1 MARGPNLALWSIQFG
16 PQDLGKM
23 DVEQSWGSEVS
34 LEPETDRFGFLVTNN
49 GSMVRSDGPSPELVR
64 HREAKWINIISHWDH
79 MLMKRSSKVRLQCQ
93 KGIPAS
99 LRAKC
104 WPLLCGAAEK
114 MKQNQTLYKLLN
126 SQPGLES
133 WVDVIKRDLDR
144 QFPFHEM
151 FLSKDGHGQRGLF
164 EVLKAYTQYQPEDG
178 YCQAQGPVAAVLL
191 MNMPA
196 EEAFWCLVQI
206 SQHYLPGYYSPLLD
220 GVLFDAAMLMWL
232 LKKTCPSAHK
242 HLQHYSVEP
251 LMFATD
257 WLMCLFARQLP
268 FNTLLRVWDLFF
280 FHGVQ
285 VLLQVA
291 VVLVRRVLGRPE
303 QRKECQGQI
312 ETLERLKGI
321 RDLIREEE
329 DTFITEVCSVPLSAK
344 DLEKQTYKEH
354 ENWKRDKPSSNFDP
368 RSRCHGYQLARVQQ
382 VEREQQHAEREN
394 PSTNPSASLSRSV
407 STLSLPPVLLN
418 SRWRKT
424 GNTNKSK
431 GAKKVTRHFSMRTL
445 ADGSSDLD
453 FEKMQR
459 VQEERLH
466 SWSEVEHFRQTQQRT
481 AECALLQKQGE
492 QRYNE
497 KSQKLL
503 KPIEVSRD
511 EETTSQS
518 EFDARHDTKDQESD
532 AREQVVV
539 NEADSQ
545 NEKRK
550 TPEAAESETETP
562 VASNIEQKTIQAA
575 VELEMEN
582 EENSLKES
590 SKNLDSESSTNVR
603 GNQVNQDKVIIEGE
617 REACGIEYHN
627 AESIEELEKTEESH
641 DQTGALA
648 QSEERTEENAATQ
661 DEPTTETTSQS
672 EFDARHDTKDQE
684 SDAREQV
691 VVNEADSQNEKRKT
705 PEAAESETETPMA
718 SNIEQK
724 TIQAAVELEMENE
737 ENSLKES
744 SKNLDSESSTNVRGN
759 QVNQDKVIIEGERE
773 ACGIEYHNAESLEE
787 LEKTEESHDQT
798 GALAQSE
805 ERTEEN
811 AATQDEPTT
820 DSEKK
825 AEEETLTSSPER
837 NTQQKEVQDGSKSS
851 IKEKEMIS
859 TVNSDE
865 VSETQAVENVGEN
878 SRDQSSFA
886 SADITSNPP
895 LEKPSQVKD
904 QFQSTKVLHVCRSS
918 SFLGS
923 TLARQLSQDHFTSTH
938 TTGQSQAT
946 SNNHTNPQT
955 PNHTLP
961 EEASKEKLQSTRS
974 KRFGHF
980 LRGLREKQPK
990 KQRAP
995 KIKVPIILI
1004 QDYSDVIT
1012 SQVDE
1017 EEEEVKLREQRKW
1030 QKEQKVRE
1038 EEEERWKKKKEKE
1051 LKKQKRGKKKDS
1063 SLVVHFA
1070 QSDSQTL
1077 RYSASHSQSYF

>member
-1 MARGPNLALWSIQFG
+1 MCQTHGPGAKSG
-16 PQDLGKM
+16 PLEHPIRPAGPDLGKM

-562 VASNIEQKTIQAA
+562 
-575 VELEMEN
+575 
-582 EENSLKES
+582 
-590 SKNLDSESSTNVR
+590 
-603 GNQVNQDKVIIEGE
+603 
-617 REACGIEYHN
+617 
-627 AESIEELEKTEESH
+627 
-641 DQTGALA
+641 
-648 QSEERTEENAATQ
+648 
-661 DEPTTETTSQS
+661 
-672 EFDARHDTKDQE
+672 
-684 SDAREQV
+684 
-691 VVNEADSQNEKRKT
+691 
-705 PEAAESETETPMA
+705 MA